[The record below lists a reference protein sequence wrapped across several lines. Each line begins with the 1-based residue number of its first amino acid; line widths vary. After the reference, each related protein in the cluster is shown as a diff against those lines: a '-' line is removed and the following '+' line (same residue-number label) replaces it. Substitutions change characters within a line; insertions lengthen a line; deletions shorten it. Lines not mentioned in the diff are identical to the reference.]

1 MLDFFGIL
9 LPTWDQDQ
17 IYCNYIYRFPDPTS
31 SQGSKGPGQ
40 AHPTGSERPL
50 GRGTASP
57 WRIPLAARSTM
68 STHARG
74 FAPRGPTSRLLC
86 EASAAMSHG
95 GAGATPQ
102 NQLSP
107 ARRRCTSATR
117 QHGCG
122 GAAACVLTFSLCVT
136 HSLLPMAGGFSVRG
150 GGLNIGSGTPAPAGG
165 AGQWAGR
172 GGRGEMGMSHLR
184 MHDGGLR
191 RWGGISSGGMRFPV
205 QELRAGEAGWGGRE
219 KGWRRMAVVVA
230 AWRTA
235 TVLAAEKA
243 RGGQGETRSAR
254 IGSVRIPSG
263 QTEED
268 ADEDQEVQ
276 REKRQWVSEWV
287 RASLEPNT
295 GRLSDEQAALI
306 KKQIKEESK
315 KKNTGGGAGP
325 LSDEQAAQIKKQI
338 KEESKKKDT
347 SSYKSDSILQGDGK
361 YLSSLYRYTDDG
373 RDLSGVYRYRRCM
386 YTSLS
391 LSLYISLSSLD
402 RYTDGRDP
410 SGADR

>member
-1 MLDFFGIL
+1 
-9 LPTWDQDQ
+9 
-17 IYCNYIYRFPDPTS
+17 
-31 SQGSKGPGQ
+31 
-40 AHPTGSERPL
+40 
-50 GRGTASP
+50 
-57 WRIPLAARSTM
+57 
-68 STHARG
+68 
-74 FAPRGPTSRLLC
+74 
-86 EASAAMSHG
+86 
-95 GAGATPQ
+95 
-102 NQLSP
+102 
-107 ARRRCTSATR
+107 
-117 QHGCG
+117 
-122 GAAACVLTFSLCVT
+122 
-136 HSLLPMAGGFSVRG
+136 
-150 GGLNIGSGTPAPAGG
+150 
-165 AGQWAGR
+165 
-172 GGRGEMGMSHLR
+172 
-184 MHDGGLR
+184 
-191 RWGGISSGGMRFPV
+191 MRFPA
-205 QELRAGEAGWGGRE
+205 QELRAGEAEWGGRG
-219 KGWRRMAVVVA
+219 KGWRRLAVVAA

-268 ADEDQEVQ
+268 TDEDQEVQ

-287 RASLEPNT
+287 RESLQPNT

-373 RDLSGVYRYRRCM
+373 RDLSGQN
-386 YTSLS
+386 
-391 LSLYISLSSLD
+391 SSQLN
-402 RYTDGRDP
+402 
-410 SGADR
+410 